1 MRRFSVILLFWLLIC
16 SPVTQVAAQTDS
28 TLVETED
35 SVLIIKEHSPRKAAL
50 YSAVLPGLGQAY
62 NQKYW
67 KIPVVYTAL
76 GIAGYSIA
84 FNARYYNDLKNSYLI
99 RTDGDSTTID
109 EYVNI
114 LPAESQLIQY
124 AEFYRKNMEISVIIT
139 AAIWTLNIVD
149 ALVDAHLYNFD
160 ISDDLSLEIRPGYRA
175 MPSGFSGNNN
185 AWDQYFGLSFKL
197 SIQ

>member
-1 MRRFSVILLFWLLIC
+1 MRLFFVLMLILLI
-16 SPVTQVAAQTDS
+16 SPFHHLVAQTD
-28 TLVETED
+28 TLQSASAD
-35 SVLIIKEHSPRKAAL
+35 SVLQTEEHSPRKAAL
-50 YSAVLPGLGQAY
+50 YSALLPGLGQAY
-62 NQKYW
+62 NDKYW

-84 FNARYYNDLKNSYLI
+84 FNARYYNDLKNAYLI

-109 EYVNI
+109 EYINI
-114 LPAESQLIQY
+114 LPSEYQVIQY

-175 MPSGFSGNNN
+175 IPSGFMGTNSG
-185 AWDQYFGLSFKL
+185 WDQYFGLRFKL